1 MCPWCVCAECVSLWG
16 VPSPVCAPQHGQC
29 APKGTA
35 DPFGGLKDRRTRLLH
50 AADGQH
56 RTPRVYSARTRVGM
70 MCTHSVRES
79 VDAVAWSEGG
89 VSKQTPIHKINVPVF
104 FPFHSVL
111 LQCCWLASTALCVL
125 HCRRSVECVTP
136 FPSCVC
142 EHTPVR
148 EHPTRSGRGWGCGHH
163 TREGRVGEHTTP
175 RRVVCIS
182 GGEEREKNTG

>member
-1 MCPWCVCAECVSLWG
+1 MCPWCVCAVCVSQWA
-16 VPSPVCAPQHGQC
+16 VPSTVCAPQHGQC

-56 RTPRVYSARTRVGM
+56 RT
-70 MCTHSVRES
+70 HSVRES
-79 VDAVAWSEGG
+79 VDAVVWSEGG
-89 VSKQTPIHKINVPVF
+89 VSKQTLIHKMNVPVF

-148 EHPTRSGRGWGCGHH
+148 EHSTRSGRGWGCGHH
-163 TREGRVGEHTTP
+163 TREERVGEHTTP

-182 GGEEREKNTG
+182 GGEEREKCTG